1 MYSTILSIMGEL
13 PLHLATPQR
22 PRWRCPPLPSAATAA
37 VLTTDRAPPRPA
49 TAAARRA
56 ALAAAKCTAPPK
68 KASTWLISHWR
79 AGVLCKLDLNC
90 LIDLTP

>member
-37 VLTTDRAPPRPA
+37 VLTTDRAQTGPLPP
-49 TAAARRA
+49 RA
-56 ALAAAKCTAPPK
+56 ALLSLQPNTRRPPK